1 MSRVCGLCLAASQ
14 RWRLGHQLYQL
25 QQLLSSGLIGTTQT
39 PLRTTPTQ
47 PPTSTPPPPQPTPPP
62 PQPTPTPTPT
72 PTPLK
77 IDINTNNIVSTTFN
91 TAAAPSIATAT
102 SYNNDDDFI
111 NAFVRIRVDEVK

>member
-1 MSRVCGLCLAASQ
+1 MLPLFVVE
-14 RWRLGHQLYQL
+14 
-25 QQLLSSGLIGTTQT
+25 LLKANFFLFQ

-47 PPTSTPPPPQPTPPP
+47 PPTSTPPPPQ
-62 PQPTPTPTPT
+62 PTPTPT